1 MKARHVA
8 FVLIVAAAVS
18 GCASHYIL
26 VPPAVD
32 LTQMGNIGIVTLKAA
47 EAKGDLD
54 AVASQDF
61 LEEVTAAQ
69 RVPVV
74 ELGPSDTVLAGL
86 GKTAFDR
93 ETILALGQKHN
104 IDAFFAG
111 EIGLTKVKPKLDLAA
126 PLSRTLLA
134 HTAMNMTV
142 KVRLVSTK
150 NGATLWTNSATRQIT
165 TGSVGIEYGI
175 PVFAVRDKD
184 AALNQLLRQVMY
196 QMTWDFRP
204 TQQRVK

>member
-1 MKARHVA
+1 MKARHFA
-8 FVLIVAAAVS
+8 FVLIVAAAVG
-18 GCASHYIL
+18 GCAAHYVL

-32 LTQMGNIGIVTLKAA
+32 LTQLGNLGLVTLKTAD
-47 EAKGDLD
+47 AKGDLD
-54 AVASQDF
+54 AVASQDL

-74 ELGPSDTVLAGL
+74 ELGPPDAVLAGL

-111 EIGLTKVKPKLDLAA
+111 EIGLTKVKPQLDLAA

-134 HTAMNMTV
+134 RSAMNMTV
-142 KVRLVSTK
+142 RIRLVSAKT
-150 NGATLWTNSATRQIT
+150 GATLWTNSATRQIT
-165 TGSVGIEYGI
+165 LGSVGIEGGV
-175 PVFAVRDKD
+175 PVFAVRDKET
-184 AALNQLLRQVMY
+184 ALNDVVRRVMY
-196 QMTWDFRP
+196 QLTWDFRP
-204 TQQRVK
+204 TQQRVR